1 MVPPHRPLFAA
12 VAAAALLAA
21 CSDGDTLLI
30 EPPPPSSLTVF
41 PTAAPE
47 GLPGELRTLSFKVAL
62 GSTQPRDVVVNW
74 RTEAGTATPG
84 EDYYDASGEAVIAAG
99 ELETAIEVELLG
111 DALPEAAETFHLRVS
126 TTANAAPTATRKA
139 ESSAVKR
146 ARLTRPLNEKT
157 LTCRKEG
164 GEHAELHRHPGM
176 DDLLLQ
182 SVQNKKN

>member
-1 MVPPHRPLFAA
+1 M
-12 VAAAALLAA
+12 AAAALLAA

-111 DALPEAAETFHLRVS
+111 DAPPEAAETFHLRVS
-126 TTANAAPTATRKA
+126 TTANAAPTATSLLGTIA
-139 ESSAVKR
+139 NIISGPSVPTGR
-146 ARLTRPLNEKT
+146 AAW
-157 LTCRKEG
+157 G
-164 GEHAELHRHPGM
+164 GGLACVSNFGDWANWTGHG
-176 DDLLLQ
+176 
-182 SVQNKKN
+182 